1 MSGVAQPRLEEWA
14 VDDGPVTSGMV
25 RVGPTMAIPELLLE
39 HGVDPGAL
47 LSQFGLEPGT
57 YQDPDNK
64 IPFAMSCRLL
74 ARCAEYTECPHF
86 GLLVGQRASLSSLGP
101 LGFLMLSSPDVRTAL
116 ETVARHFHLHNS
128 GAAIGLVEQDSFA
141 SLSFTI
147 LQSEIREREQ
157 VAAGV
162 LAVEF
167 KLMRKLCGP
176 DWQASEVQFAHRGPP
191 DSAPFMQFF
200 EIPPVFNAGAN
211 ALKFPRR
218 WLDRPL
224 ASADPYL
231 HSMMQHR
238 VHVLESQF
246 EEDLVGQ
253 LRRLLPSMIAA
264 RKATLAVAAQ
274 RVSMGERTLGRR
286 LAAEGTTFRALCDE
300 ARHVIAC
307 RLLADTDMPANK
319 IADCL
324 GYANASAF
332 THAFQRWSVVGPTS
346 GGFRRG
352 GANAV
357 GCGQAR
363 RRAK

>member
-1 MSGVAQPRLEEWA
+1 
-14 VDDGPVTSGMV
+14 MV

-39 HGVDPGAL
+39 HGVEPGAL
-47 LSQFGLEPGT
+47 LSQFGLEPDT

-64 IPFAMSCRLL
+64 IPFATSCRLL
-74 ARCAEYTECPHF
+74 ARCAEYTGCPHF
-86 GLLVGQRASLSSLGP
+86 GLLVGQRSSLSSLGP
-101 LGFLMLSSPDVRTAL
+101 LGFLMMSSPDVRTAL
-116 ETVARHFHLHNS
+116 DTVARHFHLHNS
-128 GAAIGLVEQDSFA
+128 GAAISLLEQDSCA

-147 LQSEIREREQ
+147 LQSDIRERQQ
-157 VAAGV
+157 VSAGV
-162 LAVEF
+162 LAVKF

-176 DWQASEVQFAHRGPP
+176 DWQASGVHFAHRRPQDPG
-191 DSAPFMQFF
+191 PFMQFF
-200 EIPPVFNAGAN
+200 EVPPVFNAGAN
-211 ALKFPRR
+211 TLKFPSR
-218 WLDRPL
+218 WLDKPL

-231 HSMMQHR
+231 HSMMLRR

-253 LRRLLPSMIAA
+253 LRRLLPSLIAA

-274 RVSMGERTLGRR
+274 HVRMGARTLGRR
-286 LAAEGTTFRALCDE
+286 LAAEGTTFRALCNE

-307 RLLADTDMPANK
+307 RLLADTDMPANQ

-332 THAFQRWSVVGPTS
+332 THAFHRWSVVGPAEWRVS
-346 GGFRRG
+346 AKRRERDRSR
-352 GANAV
+352 AR
-357 GCGQAR
+357 AR